1 MSASSMTAP
10 KLDAFVIRNTF
21 LELTDDADALPESRC
36 RSVSDY
42 TNARSRSWSNTS
54 DQCSSGHPLLE
65 AVLEAEYDT
74 DVPDEEELLGGRS
87 QSLTDGRL
95 SLTCS
100 STMSWPDPSDDAE
113 VSEGSYSNTLNAEML
128 ALLEDEN
135 DGSGDASGDDDTCR
149 ERARTSST
157 LFWVAHEATGLL
169 TLVDEDGIPT
179 VDRPRQQQTQTA
191 TEPSADTKSDDSCGD
206 SPVLPHV
213 VPQEVCVQSFVPTLV
228 GSYLPPMWP
237 VAMPVYA
244 CQPMQSTSTLASPCV
259 PATASAPAPSS
270 IQSMRKP
277 GSSSSLD
284 LSKSESESSGME
296 QSKERESKSS
306 KKKARRGRHDVWQS
320 SSNTEDAQ
328 SEPTTV
334 MLRNIPN
341 RYTRKMFVRMLDL
354 HGFSCEY
361 DFVYLP
367 IDFKHSVNLGYA
379 FVNMASH
386 ESAVR
391 LKSTL
396 NGFSAWAFDS
406 QKVCEA
412 VWASPH
418 QGLAPNI
425 ERYRDSPVMH
435 ASVADEFK
443 PLLFKDGVRVAFPP
457 PTKNIRAPK
466 ARETGGG
473 DHA

>member
-1 MSASSMTAP
+1 MKIALAS
-10 KLDAFVIRNTF
+10 DAFVIRNTF
-21 LELTDDADALPESRC
+21 LELPDDAIVPAVESRS

-42 TNARSRSWSNTS
+42 TDARRIRSWSNCS
-54 DQCSSGHPLLE
+54 DQFAWAHPVKNLE
-65 AVLEAEYDT
+65 AVMEAESDT
-74 DVPDEEELLGGRS
+74 DVPDEEDELTGFDRS
-87 QSLTDGRL
+87 QSLNGSGKLFHTATSSSIMSLANDNEDTLGDAL
-95 SLTCS
+95 S
-100 STMSWPDPSDDAE
+100 
-113 VSEGSYSNTLNAEML
+113 AEML
-128 ALLEDEN
+128 ALLQEDELDCDCDAN
-135 DGSGDASGDDDTCR
+135 GSEDACR
-149 ERARTSST
+149 VRARTSSS
-157 LFWVAHEATGLL
+157 LFWIGHETRGLQP
-169 TLVDEDGIPT
+169 LVDEDASPMKSE
-179 VDRPRQQQTQTA
+179 QTEA
-191 TEPSADTKSDDSCGD
+191 SDVEAVAGSE
-206 SPVLPHV
+206 SQFAAASFMHSMPPELYMQSL
-213 VPQEVCVQSFVPTLV
+213 VPAAYMGCF
-228 GSYLPPMWP
+228 LPPNGMWP
-237 VAMPVYA
+237 APMPWYA
-244 CQPMQSTSTLASPCV
+244 CQSGESTSSSPV
-259 PATASAPAPSS
+259 PQLS
-270 IQSMRKP
+270 KP
-277 GSSSSLD
+277 HSSSSLELPGSD
-284 LSKSESESSGME
+284 TEQGKPSKRR
-296 QSKERESKSS
+296 Q
-306 KKKARRGRHDVWQS
+306 RRGARQSVWQS
-320 SSNTEDAQ
+320 PSDNEEAQ

-334 MLRNIPN
+334 MLRNLPN
-341 RYTRKMFVRMLDL
+341 RYTRKMFLRMLDL